1 MIMKKRHN
9 NKGFTMAELLIV
21 VAIIIILA
29 GVAFIAVVNHQRS
42 MTRLEYDTIAKEI
55 FIAAQ
60 NHLTMA
66 ESQGYLKPNTS
77 GDPTQVSLGKLSEYG
92 TDKADKVYYV
102 TYIPGGGTSAD
113 DKDMLE
119 MMLPFGSIDE
129 TIRNNGSYIIRYQP
143 STATVFDVFF
153 SYPDKKTSMLTIKGA
168 VIADE
173 NSESSEKYDSLMANC
188 RGDDATTKYSRE
200 HFNGGVVGWFGDTA
214 AEALPKGARLEN
226 PVIKVYNGD
235 RLYVTVTN
243 PNTSS
248 LVLLITGKSS
258 GAQRT
263 IYQKDDP
270 IQNRYVNGEYILDD
284 ITTDKMHFCELKGQK
299 KDQNDAV
306 INFIPGENIIIE
318 AVAYDNTKL
327 TNIAYSGKVET
338 NSLFYQLDDL
348 ESNDNKLETASIKS
362 IRHLENLDPL
372 VSNLGSNPS
381 PGNEFEA
388 FTISSA
394 KQIDHL
400 NWNSFKTNI
409 GSDPVKVIYSNSMT
423 GGVTYSPVN
432 TTKDDCYYPISPD
445 YALTYDGQ
453 NHEIEGIQV
462 DYDGDAGLFGTVAS
476 GTVSE
481 IENLKLIDFSITGT
495 TSAGA
500 LAGSLTGTAVN
511 NVVAIEKV
519 SVGGT
524 TSTSKTITAS
534 GSAGGLI
541 GDMSAGT
548 VSCSAASL
556 VVGGD
561 STAYAGGLLG
571 RTTGDT
577 AIDGCYSGGHTTNGA
592 YDRSKYNVTA
602 STSGGVAGGL
612 IGDSGGAD
620 ISCSYSTCSV
630 KGSSNGEDSNAG
642 GFVGIGGGKINN
654 CYCTGLVY
662 PDKMKIE
669 DAEVAYKNAFYG
681 ITSPGEGSGV
691 NYIYEIINEVKIMED
706 GTVKELKY
714 KEDHSNAVA
723 PFDADETS
731 FNSFIT
737 LGSNDRL
744 WTKDKPAIPY
754 DGTLVTYYHNK
765 YFLPTV
771 AQLGAMATVKNE
783 LGSYEQ
789 INIPEN
795 FFVNTHYGDW
805 PAPETF
811 VINK

>member
-1 MIMKKRHN
+1 MIMNKRHN

-66 ESQGYLKPNTS
+66 ESQGYLKPDAS
-77 GDPTQVSLGKLSEYG
+77 GGTKQVSFGQLSEFN
-92 TDKADKVYYV
+92 TDEADKVYYV
-102 TYIPGGGTSAD
+102 TYIPGGGTSAN

-119 MMLPFGSIDE
+119 MMLPLGSIDE

-168 VIADE
+168 VIADR
-173 NSESSEKYDSLMANC
+173 YDDLMSDC
-188 RGDDATTKYSRE
+188 RGDDAVQRSNRE

-214 AEALPKGARLEN
+214 AVALPKGARLVN
-226 PVIKVYNGD
+226 PVIKVYNED

-243 PNTSS
+243 PNTTSS

-258 GAQRT
+258 GAQRAL
-263 IYQKDDP
+263 YQE
-270 IQNRYVNGEYILDD
+270 NGKTDRFVSDKYILDD
-284 ITTDKMHFCELKGQK
+284 ITEANMHFGELAGQK
-299 KDQNDAV
+299 KGPDGSV
-306 INFIPGENIIIE
+306 ISFIPGENIIIE
-318 AVAYDNTKL
+318 AVAFDNTKL

-338 NSLFYQLDDL
+338 NSLFYRLDDF
-348 ESNDNKLETASIKS
+348 ESKDKILETASIKS

-381 PGNEFEA
+381 PPSAEFEA
-388 FTISSA
+388 FNISSA
-394 KQIDHL
+394 KQIDDL
-400 NWNSFKTNI
+400 NWNTFKTNI
-409 GSDPVKVIYSNSMT
+409 GSDPVKVFYSNS
-423 GGVTYSPVN
+423 VDINSTYSPVN
-432 TTKDDCYYPISPD
+432 PTNDDCYYPISPD

-453 NHEIEGIQV
+453 NHDIEGIQV
-462 DYDGDAGLFGTVAS
+462 NYDGDAGLFGMVAS

-481 IENLKLIDFSITGT
+481 IENLKLIDFSVTGT

-500 LAGSLTGTAVN
+500 LAGSLTGTTVT
-511 NVVAIEKV
+511 NVVAVEK
-519 SVGGT
+519 T
-524 TSTSKTITAS
+524 QASKTITAS
-534 GSAGGLI
+534 GNAGGLI
-541 GDMSAGT
+541 GNMSAGT

-571 RTTGDT
+571 RTTRDT

-612 IGDSGGAD
+612 IGNSGGAD

-681 ITSPGEGSGV
+681 ITSPGEGSGA

-714 KEDHSNAVA
+714 KEDHSDAVA

-737 LGSNDRL
+737 LGSNDKL

-771 AQLGAMATVKNE
+771 TQLGAMATVKNE
-783 LGSYEQ
+783 LGSYEP

-805 PAPETF
+805 PAPEAF
-811 VINK
+811 VINKK